1 MQLEAIEVI
10 VLADI
15 FKTVSVL
22 KCLDCLLPAQDF
34 IALLPIF
41 GEALLDLSVAWTY
54 RRGYFTTSSGWAAW
68 QFDQMLRK
76 TLWSKEWGK
85 LLRAAHF
92 DTPDMLLLLGSAYK
106 ILKLCGYNP
115 PMGQTRPFMS
125 RRSMANPAVV
135 HALVLCAMDLSP
147 ISEEVIDTGRR
158 ALILRCTNQAEKRE
172 VFSYQVEWANRMG
185 SHCWYGEDEHLLN
198 GPSGLRMD

>member
-10 VLADI
+10 VFADI
-15 FKTVSVL
+15 FKTVAVL

-115 PMGQTRPFMS
+115 PMGQTMPFMS

-135 HALVLCAMDLSP
+135 HALMLCAMDLSP
-147 ISEEVIDTGRR
+147 ISEEVIDTGRH

-185 SHCWYGEDEHLLN
+185 SHCWYGEDEHLFY

>member
-1 MQLEAIEVI
+1 MFKI
-10 VLADI
+10 VA
-15 FKTVSVL
+15 VL
-22 KCLDCLLPAQDF
+22 KCFDSFLPAQDF
-34 IALLPIF
+34 IALMPLF
-41 GEALLDLSVAWTY
+41 GEALLVMSAVWAC
-54 RRGYFTTSSGWAAW
+54 RRGYWTTSSGWAAW
-68 QFDQMLRK
+68 QFDQTVRR

-85 LLRAAHF
+85 LLRAAGLG
-92 DTPDMLLLLGSAYK
+92 TPDMLLLIGSAYK